1 MKKIKVFVMYV
12 FLALLAFSIG
22 ILCHRRTVDPVRME
36 KCLEFYSA
44 YRKNQDQR
52 QLAANLNSVNLTSED
67 LKTTISKDIKSS
79 MKQAMDLLKAF
90 RFGFNFKV
98 LKVEPITGMKDEPF
112 RLDAEILAVFEKNA
126 KLVDEAFES

>member
-1 MKKIKVFVMYV
+1 MYV

-52 QLAANLNSVNLTSED
+52 QLAANLKTVNLTPED
-67 LKTTISKDIKSS
+67 FQKIIDKFIYYRSKKSS